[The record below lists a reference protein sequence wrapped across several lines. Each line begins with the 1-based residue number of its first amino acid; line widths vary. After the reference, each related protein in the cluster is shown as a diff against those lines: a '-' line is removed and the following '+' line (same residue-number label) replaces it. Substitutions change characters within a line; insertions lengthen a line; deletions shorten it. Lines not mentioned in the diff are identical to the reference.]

1 MTYADLALI
10 NGKIVTMDHERTIA
24 QAVATKWDRI
34 LAVGADGD
42 IKKHIGAETQVI
54 DLLGRT
60 VIPGMIDTHC
70 HMIATGMSNTTDV
83 DLSEEAGVGSMID
96 LKKRIAEKAVQAK
109 PGEWVAGVREDDQKL
124 AEKRHPDRFDLD
136 QAAPDNPVIVSTVG
150 GHYYIANTQAL
161 RKAGITRE
169 TPDPVGGAIERDQQ
183 GEPTGGLHEKAFDL
197 VTAAKAKA
205 EEGENRS
212 SSSNDAREKA
222 VEGARRMLQSNAS
235 AGLTCVYDMV
245 DGVQLRTVLDLKNRG
260 SLPIRVRMD
269 VEMSLQPEL
278 DRLGITQGLGDEF
291 ARICGLKFFFDGAV
305 SARTAAVAEAYDDRP
320 GYLGV
325 LSTTREIAHK
335 AILEAVRK
343 GHRVSAH
350 ANGERAITMYLDIID
365 EAQAKYP
372 RPDPRNRVIH
382 CSVLTP
388 DLVARIKKLGLLP
401 TIFGPYPYYHGDKL
415 IPAFGPERLERMF
428 AARWLLDAGI
438 RVAAHSDHDASPY
451 PPLMAIH
458 ALVNRRTRTGKP
470 LGQRQRI
477 SAMEALSLY
486 TSNAA
491 YHSFDENDL
500 GSIETGKLGDMVLLG
515 RDLLTAPPETIK
527 DIPVDATILGG
538 RIIYQRTGQQQ
549 S

>member
-1 MTYADLALI
+1 MIHADLALI
-10 NGKIVTMDHERTIA
+10 NGKIVTMDKSHTIA
-24 QAVATKWDRI
+24 QAVATKWGRI
-34 LAVGADGD
+34 LAVGTDGD
-42 IKKHIGAETQVI
+42 IKEHIGAETHVI

-70 HMIATGMSNTTDV
+70 HMVATGISNTTDV
-83 DLSEEAGVGSMID
+83 DLGEEAGVRSIAD
-96 LKKRIAEKAVQAK
+96 LKKRIAEKAIQAK

-169 TPDPVGGAIERDQQ
+169 TPDPVGGVIERDKQ
-183 GEPTGGLHEKAFDL
+183 GEPTGGLHEKALEL
-197 VTAAKAKA
+197 VTAAKARAK
-205 EEGENRS
+205 EGAS
-212 SSSNDAREKA
+212 SDDAREEA
-222 VEGARRMLQSNAS
+222 IEGVKRILQSNAS
-235 AGLTCVYDMV
+235 TGLTCVYDMV

-269 VEMSLQPEL
+269 VEIALQPEL
-278 DRLGITQGLGDEF
+278 DILGITQGLGDEF

-305 SARTAAVAEAYDDRP
+305 SARTAAVAEAYNDRP
-320 GYLGV
+320 GYMGV

-335 AILEAVRK
+335 TILEAVRR

-350 ANGERAITMYLDIID
+350 ANGERAITMYLDIIA

-372 RPDPRNRVIH
+372 RPDSRNRVIH

-388 DLVARIKKLGLLP
+388 DLVNRIRKLGLLP

-438 RVAAHSDHDASPY
+438 KVAAHSDHDASPY

-470 LGQRQRI
+470 LGQSQRI
-477 SAMEALSLY
+477 SVTEALSLY

-500 GSIETGKLGDMVLLG
+500 GSIESGKLADMVILG
-515 RDLLTAPPETIK
+515 IDLLTAPSETIK
-527 DIPVDATILGG
+527 DIPVDATIMGG
-538 RIIYQRTGQQQ
+538 RITHERTGQQ
-549 S
+549 SL

>member
-1 MTYADLALI
+1 MIHADLALI
-10 NGKIVTMDHERTIA
+10 NGKIVTMDKSHTIA
-24 QAVATKWDRI
+24 QAVATKWGRI
-34 LAVGADGD
+34 LAVGTDED
-42 IKKHIGAETQVI
+42 IKQHIGAETHII

-70 HMIATGMSNTTDV
+70 HMIATGISNTTDV
-83 DLSEEAGVGSMID
+83 DLGEEAGVRSIAD
-96 LKKRIAEKAVQAK
+96 LKKRIAEKAIQAK

-169 TPDPVGGAIERDQQ
+169 TPDPVGGVIERDKQ
-183 GEPTGGLHEKAFDL
+183 GEPTGGLHEKALEL
-197 VTAAKAKA
+197 VTAAKARAK
-205 EEGENRS
+205 EGAS
-212 SSSNDAREKA
+212 SDDAREEA
-222 VEGARRMLQSNAS
+222 IEGVKRILQSNAS
-235 AGLTCVYDMV
+235 TGLTCVYDMV

-269 VEMSLQPEL
+269 VEIALQPEL
-278 DRLGITQGLGDEF
+278 DILGITQGLGDEF

-305 SARTAAVAEAYDDRP
+305 SARTAAVAEAYNDRP
-320 GYLGV
+320 GYMGV

-335 AILEAVRK
+335 TILEAVRR

-350 ANGERAITMYLDIID
+350 ANGERAITMYLDIIA

-372 RPDPRNRVIH
+372 RPDSRNRVIH

-388 DLVARIKKLGLLP
+388 DLVNRIRKLGLLP

-438 RVAAHSDHDASPY
+438 KVAAHSDHDASPY

-470 LGQRQRI
+470 LGQSQRI
-477 SAMEALSLY
+477 SVTEALSLY

-500 GSIETGKLGDMVLLG
+500 GSIESGKLADMVILG
-515 RDLLTAPPETIK
+515 RDLLTAPSETIK
-527 DIPVDATILGG
+527 DIPVDATIMGG
-538 RIIYQRTGQQQ
+538 RIIHERTGQQ
-549 S
+549 SS

>member
-1 MTYADLALI
+1 MIHADLALI
-10 NGKIVTMDHERTIA
+10 NGKIVTMDKSHTIA
-24 QAVATKWDRI
+24 QAVATKWGRI
-34 LAVGADGD
+34 LAVGTDGD
-42 IKKHIGAETQVI
+42 IKEHIGAETHVI

-60 VIPGMIDTHC
+60 VIPGMIYTHC
-70 HMIATGMSNTTDV
+70 HLVATGISNTTDV
-83 DLSEEAGVGSMID
+83 DLGEEAGVRSIAD
-96 LKKRIAEKAVQAK
+96 LKKRIAEKAIQAK

-169 TPDPVGGAIERDQQ
+169 TPDPVGGVIERDKQ
-183 GEPTGGLHEKAFDL
+183 GEPTGGLHEKALEL
-197 VTAAKAKA
+197 VTAAKARAK
-205 EEGENRS
+205 EGAS
-212 SSSNDAREKA
+212 SDDARE
-222 VEGARRMLQSNAS
+222 EGIEGVKRILQSNAS
-235 AGLTCVYDMV
+235 TGLTCVYDMV

-260 SLPIRVRMD
+260 GLPIRVRMD
-269 VEMSLQPEL
+269 VEIALQPEL
-278 DRLGITQGLGDEF
+278 DILGITQGLGDEF

-305 SARTAAVAEAYDDRP
+305 SARTAAVAEAYNDRP
-320 GYLGV
+320 GYMGV

-335 AILEAVRK
+335 TILEAVRR

-350 ANGERAITMYLDIID
+350 ANGERAITMYLDIIA

-372 RPDPRNRVIH
+372 RPDSRNRVIH

-388 DLVARIKKLGLLP
+388 DLVNRIRKLGLLP

-458 ALVNRRTRTGKP
+458 ALVNRRTRTGRP
-470 LGQRQRI
+470 LGQSQRI
-477 SAMEALSLY
+477 SVTEALSLY

-500 GSIETGKLGDMVLLG
+500 GSIESGKLADMVILG
-515 RDLLTAPPETIK
+515 RDLLTAPSETIK
-527 DIPVDATILGG
+527 DIPVDATIMGG
-538 RIIYQRTGQQQ
+538 RIIHERTGQQ
-549 S
+549 SS

>member
-1 MTYADLALI
+1 MIHADLALI
-10 NGKIVTMDHERTIA
+10 NGKIVTMDKSHTIA
-24 QAVATKWDRI
+24 QAVATKWGRI
-34 LAVGADGD
+34 LAVGTDED
-42 IKKHIGAETQVI
+42 IKQHIGAETHVI

-70 HMIATGMSNTTDV
+70 HMIATGISNTTDI
-83 DLSEEAGVGSMID
+83 DLGEEAGVRSIAD
-96 LKKRIAEKAVQAK
+96 LKKRIAEKAIQAK
-109 PGEWVAGVREDDQKL
+109 PGEWVTGVREDDQKL

-169 TPDPVGGAIERDQQ
+169 TPDPVGGVIERDKQ
-183 GEPTGGLHEKAFDL
+183 GEPTGGLHEKALEL
-197 VTAAKAKA
+197 VTAAKARAK
-205 EEGENRS
+205 EGAS
-212 SSSNDAREKA
+212 SDDAREEA
-222 VEGARRMLQSNAS
+222 IEGVKRILQSNAS
-235 AGLTCVYDMV
+235 TGLTCVYDMV

-269 VEMSLQPEL
+269 VEIALQPEL
-278 DRLGITQGLGDEF
+278 DILGITQGLGDEF

-305 SARTAAVAEAYDDRP
+305 SARTAAVAEAYNDRP
-320 GYLGV
+320 GYMGV

-335 AILEAVRK
+335 TILEAVRR

-350 ANGERAITMYLDIID
+350 ANGERAITMYLDIIA

-372 RPDPRNRVIH
+372 RPDSRNRVIH

-388 DLVARIKKLGLLP
+388 DLVNRIRKLGLLP

-470 LGQRQRI
+470 LGQSQRI
-477 SAMEALSLY
+477 SVTEALSLY

-500 GSIETGKLGDMVLLG
+500 GSIESGKLADMVILG
-515 RDLLTAPPETIK
+515 RDLLTAPSETIK
-527 DIPVDATILGG
+527 DIPVDATIMGG
-538 RIIYQRTGQQQ
+538 RIIHERTGQQ
-549 S
+549 SS

>member
-1 MTYADLALI
+1 MIHADLALI
-10 NGKIVTMDHERTIA
+10 NGKIVTMDKSHTIA
-24 QAVATKWDRI
+24 QAVATKWGRI
-34 LAVGADGD
+34 LAVGTDED
-42 IKKHIGAETQVI
+42 IKQHIGAETHII

-70 HMIATGMSNTTDV
+70 HMIATGISNTTDI
-83 DLSEEAGVGSMID
+83 DLGEEAGVRSIAD
-96 LKKRIAEKAVQAK
+96 LKKRIAEKAIQAK
-109 PGEWVAGVREDDQKL
+109 PGEWVTGVREDDQKL

-169 TPDPVGGAIERDQQ
+169 TPDPVGGVIERDKQ
-183 GEPTGGLHEKAFDL
+183 GEPTGGLHEKALEL
-197 VTAAKAKA
+197 VTAAKARAK
-205 EEGENRS
+205 EGAS
-212 SSSNDAREKA
+212 SDDAREEA
-222 VEGARRMLQSNAS
+222 IEGVKRILQSNAS
-235 AGLTCVYDMV
+235 TGLTCVYDMV

-269 VEMSLQPEL
+269 VEIALQPEL
-278 DRLGITQGLGDEF
+278 DILGITQGLGDEF

-305 SARTAAVAEAYDDRP
+305 SARTAAVAEAYNDRP
-320 GYLGV
+320 GYMGV

-335 AILEAVRK
+335 TILEAVRR

-350 ANGERAITMYLDIID
+350 ANGERAITMYLDIIA

-372 RPDPRNRVIH
+372 RPDSRNRVIH

-388 DLVARIKKLGLLP
+388 DLVNRIRKLGLLP

-470 LGQRQRI
+470 LGQSQRI
-477 SAMEALSLY
+477 SVTEALSLY

-491 YHSFDENDL
+491 YHSFDENNL
-500 GSIETGKLGDMVLLG
+500 GSIESGKLADMVILG
-515 RDLLTAPPETIK
+515 RDLLTAPSETIK
-527 DIPVDATILGG
+527 DIPVDATIMGG
-538 RIIYQRTGQQQ
+538 RIIHERTGQQ
-549 S
+549 SS

>member
-1 MTYADLALI
+1 MIHADLALI
-10 NGKIVTMDHERTIA
+10 NGKIVTMDKSHKIA
-24 QAVATKWDRI
+24 QAVATKWGRI
-34 LAVGADGD
+34 LAVGTDED
-42 IKKHIGAETQVI
+42 IKQHIGAETHVI

-70 HMIATGMSNTTDV
+70 HMVATGISNTTDV
-83 DLSEEAGVGSMID
+83 DLGEEAGVRSIAD
-96 LKKRIAEKAVQAK
+96 LKKRIAEKAIQAK
-109 PGEWVAGVREDDQKL
+109 PGEWVTGVREDDQKL

-169 TPDPVGGAIERDQQ
+169 TPDPVGGVIERDKQ
-183 GEPTGGLHEKAFDL
+183 GEPTGGLHEKALEL
-197 VTAAKAKA
+197 VTAAKARAK
-205 EEGENRS
+205 EGAS
-212 SSSNDAREKA
+212 SDDAREEA
-222 VEGARRMLQSNAS
+222 IEGVKRILQSNAS
-235 AGLTCVYDMV
+235 TGLTCVYDMV

-269 VEMSLQPEL
+269 VEIALQPEL
-278 DRLGITQGLGDEF
+278 DILGITQGLGDEF

-305 SARTAAVAEAYDDRP
+305 SARTAAVAEAYNDRP
-320 GYLGV
+320 GYMGV

-335 AILEAVRK
+335 TILEAVRR

-350 ANGERAITMYLDIID
+350 ANGERAITMYLDIIA

-372 RPDPRNRVIH
+372 RPDSRNRVIH

-388 DLVARIKKLGLLP
+388 DLVNRIRKLGLLP

-438 RVAAHSDHDASPY
+438 KVAAHSDHDASPY

-470 LGQRQRI
+470 LGQSQRI
-477 SAMEALSLY
+477 SVTEALSLY

-500 GSIETGKLGDMVLLG
+500 GSIESGKLADMVILG
-515 RDLLTAPPETIK
+515 RDLLTAPSETIK
-527 DIPVDATILGG
+527 DIPVDATIMGG
-538 RIIYQRTGQQQ
+538 RITHERTGQQ
-549 S
+549 SS

>member
-1 MTYADLALI
+1 MIHADLALI
-10 NGKIVTMDHERTIA
+10 NGKIVTMDKSHTIA
-24 QAVATKWDRI
+24 QAVATKWGRI
-34 LAVGADGD
+34 LAVGTDGD
-42 IKKHIGAETQVI
+42 IKEHIGAETHVI

-70 HMIATGMSNTTDV
+70 HMVATGISNTTDV
-83 DLSEEAGVGSMID
+83 DLGEEAGVRSIAD
-96 LKKRIAEKAVQAK
+96 LKKRIAEKAIQAK
-109 PGEWVAGVREDDQKL
+109 PGEWVTGVREDDQKL

-169 TPDPVGGAIERDQQ
+169 TPDPVGGVIERDKQ
-183 GEPTGGLHEKAFDL
+183 GEPTGGLHEKALEL
-197 VTAAKAKA
+197 VTAAKARAK
-205 EEGENRS
+205 EGAS
-212 SSSNDAREKA
+212 SDDAREEA
-222 VEGARRMLQSNAS
+222 IEGVKRILQSNAS
-235 AGLTCVYDMV
+235 TGLTCVYDMV

-269 VEMSLQPEL
+269 VEIALQPEL
-278 DRLGITQGLGDEF
+278 DILGITQGLGDEF
-291 ARICGLKFFFDGAV
+291 VRICGLKFFFDGAV
-305 SARTAAVAEAYDDRP
+305 SARTAAVAEAYNDRP
-320 GYLGV
+320 GYMGV

-335 AILEAVRK
+335 TILEAVRR

-350 ANGERAITMYLDIID
+350 ANGERAITMYLDIIA

-372 RPDPRNRVIH
+372 RPDSRNRVIH

-388 DLVARIKKLGLLP
+388 DLVNRIRKLGLLP

-438 RVAAHSDHDASPY
+438 KVAAHSDHDASPY

-470 LGQRQRI
+470 LGQSQRI
-477 SAMEALSLY
+477 SVTEALSLY

-500 GSIETGKLGDMVLLG
+500 GSIESGKLADMVILG
-515 RDLLTAPPETIK
+515 RDLLTAPSETIK
-527 DIPVDATILGG
+527 DIPVDATIMGG
-538 RIIYQRTGQQQ
+538 RITHERTGQQ
-549 S
+549 SS